1 MLTNRA
7 RAAKIAWSLA
17 ILVAAA
23 AAGIEV
29 DWQAPGIGRYT
40 RDWLVR
46 ARGPLPVPE
55 EIAVVAIDEPSMARF
70 GRFPWSRQVIARSI
84 AALAA
89 AHPKVIALDV
99 LFTDPTTQEDDDNL
113 ARSIGHAGN
122 VVVAAQLTDS
132 PVHGGP
138 SRWLPPLPAIER
150 AAAAVGHVNA
160 QTELDGTVRQV
171 AIRLGDDNGR
181 SYRAMPVEAVRIAD
195 GTPEEGIT
203 DEQNALLVGARTI
216 RLDTAPPAIAIIP
229 SASTRAVHSAEEE

>member
-1 MLTNRA
+1 MSTTRA

-17 ILVAAA
+17 IVVAAA

-40 RDWLVR
+40 RDWLGR
-46 ARGPLPVPE
+46 ARRPLPVPQ

-70 GRFPWSRQVIARSI
+70 GRFPWSRQVIARTI
-84 AALAA
+84 DVLAA
-89 AHPKVIALDV
+89 AKPAVIALDV

-113 ARSIGHAGN
+113 ARSIGRAGN

-138 SRWLPPLPAIER
+138 SRWLPPLPSLER

-160 QTELDGTVRQV
+160 QTELDGIVRQIAV
-171 AIRLGDDNGR
+171 RLGDDSGHA
-181 SYRAMPVEAVRIAD
+181 YRAMPVEAVRIAD
-195 GTPEEGIT
+195 GTPEEGVT
-203 DEQNALLVGARTI
+203 DDQR
-216 RLDTAPPAIAIIP
+216 
-229 SASTRAVHSAEEE
+229 